1 MALRNPEMPSLQTN
15 RLRPTM
21 SPATPT
27 MTQSFY
33 CRAGKRWFDASCAL
47 FGLIVLSPL
56 LFLVALFVKLMSS
69 GPAFFRQVR
78 IGQFGRP
85 FQIFKFRTMK
95 HSPSGSGPLVTAE
108 GDARITPFGK
118 WLRKSKVD
126 ELPQLINVLLGDMSL
141 VGPRPEV
148 PRYVGE
154 YTDRQKKILLV
165 KPGITGPSANVY
177 EEQLLR
183 DHLDKETFYL
193 TTLLPAKLEI
203 DIAYCESVSFTEDV
217 KLIIQT
223 FWKIFMRMIV
233 LQQPMQ
239 RTSQSQI

>member
-1 MALRNPEMPSLQTN
+1 MALQNPEMPSLQAN
-15 RLRPTM
+15 PLRPTM

-33 CRAGKRWFDASCAL
+33 CRAGKRWFDAACSL

-56 LFLVALFVKLMSS
+56 LFLVALFVKLTSR

-78 IGQFGRP
+78 VGQFGRP

-95 HSPSGSGPLVTAE
+95 DNRSGSGPLLTAE
-108 GDARITPFGK
+108 GDPRITLFGK

-148 PRYVGE
+148 PRYVGK
-154 YTDRQKKILLV
+154 YTDRQKTILLV
-165 KPGITGPSANVY
+165 KPGITGPSVNVY
-177 EEQLLR
+177 EEQLLGG
-183 DHLDKETFYL
+183 HLDKETFYL
-193 TTLLPAKLEI
+193 TTILPAKLEI
-203 DIAYCESVSFTEDV
+203 DIAYCESISFTEDV
-217 KLIIQT
+217 RLILQT
-223 FWKIFMRMIV
+223 FWKIFMRMRE
-233 LQQPMQ
+233 LQEPLQ
-239 RTSQSQI
+239 RSSQTQI

>member
-1 MALRNPEMPSLQTN
+1 
-15 RLRPTM
+15 
-21 SPATPT
+21 
-27 MTQSFY
+27 MTHSFY
-33 CRAGKRWFDASCAL
+33 CRAGKRWFDAACAL
-47 FGLIVLSPL
+47 FGLIILSPL
-56 LFLVALFVKLMSS
+56 LFLVALLVKLTSR
-69 GPAFFRQVR
+69 GPTFFRQVR

-95 HSPSGSGPLVTAE
+95 DSPSGSGPLLTAE

-126 ELPQLINVLLGDMSL
+126 ELPQLLNVLLGDMSL

-148 PRYVGE
+148 PRYARA
-154 YTDRQKKILLV
+154 YTDRQKKILRL

-183 DHLDKETFYL
+183 GHADKETFYL
-193 TTLLPAKLEI
+193 TTILPAKLEI

-223 FWKIFMRMIV
+223 FWKIFMRMTEFQEPV
-233 LQQPMQ
+233 Q
-239 RTSQSQI
+239 RTSQTQIGI

>member
-1 MALRNPEMPSLQTN
+1 MALKNPAMPSLQVN
-15 RLRPTM
+15 PLRPTM
-21 SPATPT
+21 SHATPT

-33 CRAGKRWFDASCAL
+33 CRAGKRWFDAACAL

-56 LFLVALFVKLMSS
+56 LFLVALFVKLTSS

-95 HSPSGSGPLVTAE
+95 HSPSGSGPLLTAE

-141 VGPRPEV
+141 VSPRPEV

-154 YTDRQKKILLV
+154 YTDRQKKILLL

-177 EEQLLR
+177 EEQLLAG
-183 DHLDKETFYL
+183 HLDKETFYL
-193 TTLLPAKLEI
+193 TTILPAKLEI

-217 KLIIQT
+217 RLILQT
-223 FWKIFMRMIV
+223 FWKIFMRMME
-233 LQQPMQ
+233 LQKPLQ
-239 RTSQSQI
+239 RPSQTQI

>member
-1 MALRNPEMPSLQTN
+1 MPTSESSAAE
-15 RLRPTM
+15 RPTAF
-21 SPATPT
+21 ATLP

-33 CRAGKRWFDASCAL
+33 SRTAKRWFDAACAL
-47 FGLIVLSPL
+47 FGLIVLCPL
-56 LFLVALFVKLMSS
+56 LFLVALFVKLTSP

-78 IGQFGRP
+78 VGQFARP
-85 FQIFKFRTMK
+85 FHIFKFRTMK
-95 HSPSGSGPLVTAE
+95 DNPSGSGALLTAE

-148 PRYVGE
+148 PRYSGE

-177 EEQLLR
+177 EEQLLGG
-183 DHLDKETFYL
+183 HLDKETFYL
-193 TTLLPAKLEI
+193 TTILPAKLEI
-203 DIAYCESVSFTEDV
+203 DIAYCQRVNFTEDV
-217 KLIIQT
+217 KLILQT
-223 FWKIFMRMIV
+223 FWKIFMRMREHQKP
-233 LQQPMQ
+233 LR
-239 RTSQSQI
+239 RTSQTQI

>member
-1 MALRNPEMPSLQTN
+1 MALKNPEMPSLQAN
-15 RLRPTM
+15 PLRPTI
-21 SPATPT
+21 SPAAPT
-27 MTQSFY
+27 MTQSLY
-33 CRAGKRWFDASCAL
+33 CRAGKRWFDAACAL
-47 FGLIVLSPL
+47 FGLIVLSPF
-56 LFLVALFVKLMSS
+56 LFLVALFVKLTNS

-85 FQIFKFRTMK
+85 FQILKFRTMK
-95 HSPSGSGPLVTAE
+95 DSPSGSGPLLTAE
-108 GDARITPFGK
+108 GDPRITPFGK

-154 YTDRQKKILLV
+154 YTDRQKKILLL

-183 DHLDKETFYL
+183 GHLDKEAFYL

-223 FWKIFMRMIV
+223 FWKIFMRVME
-233 LQQPMQ
+233 LQQPVQ
-239 RTSQSQI
+239 RASKTQI

>member
-1 MALRNPEMPSLQTN
+1 MALENPEMPSLQAN
-15 RLRPTM
+15 PLRPTI
-21 SPATPT
+21 SPAAPT
-27 MTQSFY
+27 MTQSLY
-33 CRAGKRWFDASCAL
+33 CRAGKRWFDAACAL
-47 FGLIVLSPL
+47 FGLIVLSPF
-56 LFLVALFVKLMSS
+56 LFLVALFVKLTSS

-78 IGQFGRP
+78 IGQFGRS

-95 HSPSGSGPLVTAE
+95 HGPFGSGPLLTAE

-154 YTDRQKKILLV
+154 YTDRQKKILLL

-183 DHLDKETFYL
+183 GHLDKEAFYL

-223 FWKIFMRMIV
+223 FWKIFMRVME
-233 LQQPMQ
+233 LQQPVQ
-239 RTSQSQI
+239 RASKTQI

>member
-1 MALRNPEMPSLQTN
+1 MV
-15 RLRPTM
+15 
-21 SPATPT
+21 
-27 MTQSFY
+27 
-33 CRAGKRWFDASCAL
+33 DAACAL

-56 LFLVALFVKLMSS
+56 LFLVALFVKLTSS

-95 HSPSGSGPLVTAE
+95 HSPSGSGPLLTAE
-108 GDARITPFGK
+108 GDTRITPFGK

-154 YTDRQKKILLV
+154 YTDRQKKTLLL

-183 DHLDKETFYL
+183 GHLDKETLYL
-193 TTLLPAKLEI
+193 TTILPAKLEI
-203 DIAYCESVSFTEDV
+203 DIAYCESVTFTEDV

-223 FWKIFMRMIV
+223 FWKIFMRMTE
-233 LQQPMQ
+233 LQEPVQ
-239 RTSQSQI
+239 RTSQTQI

>member
-1 MALRNPEMPSLQTN
+1 MRSLHAKSSEAECS
-15 RLRPTM
+15 LAFAAP
-21 SPATPT
+21 P

-33 CRAGKRWFDASCAL
+33 SRTAKRWFDAACAL
-47 FGLIVLSPL
+47 FGLVVLSPL
-56 LFLVALFVKLMSS
+56 LFVVAFFVKLTSR

-78 IGQFGRP
+78 VGQFGRP

-95 HSPSGSGPLVTAE
+95 ESPSGSGSLLTAE

-126 ELPQLINVLLGDMSL
+126 ELPQLVNVLLGDMSL

-148 PRYVGE
+148 PRYAGE
-154 YTDRQKKILLV
+154 YTDRQKKILVL
-165 KPGITGPSANVY
+165 KPGITGRTANIYVY
-177 EEQLLR
+177 EEQLFR
-183 DHLDKETFYL
+183 GHADKETFYL
-193 TTLLPAKLEI
+193 TTILPAKLEI

-223 FWKIFMRMIV
+223 LWKIFMRMTEFQEPV
-233 LQQPMQ
+233 Q
-239 RTSQSQI
+239 RTSQTQI

>member
-1 MALRNPEMPSLQTN
+1 
-15 RLRPTM
+15 
-21 SPATPT
+21 

-33 CRAGKRWFDASCAL
+33 CRAGKRWFDAACAL

-56 LFLVALFVKLMSS
+56 LFLVALFVKLTSS

-95 HSPSGSGPLVTAE
+95 HSPSDSGSLLTAE
-108 GDARITPFGK
+108 GDARVTPFGK

-126 ELPQLINVLLGDMSL
+126 ELPQLLNVLWGDMSL

-154 YTDRQKKILLV
+154 YTDRQKKILVL
-165 KPGITGPSANVY
+165 KPGITGRTANIYVY
-177 EEQLLR
+177 EEQLFR
-183 DHLDKETFYL
+183 GHADKETFYL
-193 TTLLPAKLEI
+193 TTILPAKLEI

-223 FWKIFMRMIV
+223 FWKIFTRLMEFQEPV
-233 LQQPMQ
+233 Q
-239 RTSQSQI
+239 RTSQTQI